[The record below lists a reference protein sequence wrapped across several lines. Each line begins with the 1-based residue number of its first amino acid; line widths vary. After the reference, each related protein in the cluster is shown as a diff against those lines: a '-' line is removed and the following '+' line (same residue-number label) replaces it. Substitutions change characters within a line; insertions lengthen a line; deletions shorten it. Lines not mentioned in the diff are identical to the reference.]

1 MTSIKDK
8 GDCLEIT
15 TRASRMIFK
24 KQCKLTR
31 TINDLLVGMFFVFGS
46 LLNVF
51 NVGEFYSSLLY
62 LFGSLILACRAVCSI
77 KENLT
82 VEHEVNQTAFNE
94 TSYPVEE
101 ETLPRV

>member
-1 MTSIKDK
+1 MPSIKDK

-15 TRASRMIFK
+15 TRASRVVFK

-46 LLNVF
+46 LLNVL
-51 NVGEFYSSLLY
+51 NVGEFYGSMLY
-62 LFGSLILACRAVCSI
+62 LFGSSILACRAVHSI
-77 KENLT
+77 KENLI
-82 VEHEVNQTAFNE
+82 VEHQVTQAAFDE

-101 ETLPRV
+101 DIA